1 MLKQWDMDGCVPA
14 HRAVPD
20 VPSEEARRATMVM
33 GSESSLARSTEVPAT
48 GRDLKVLD
56 HC

>member
-1 MLKQWDMDGCVPA
+1 MLNQWDMHGCVPA
-14 HRAVPD
+14 HRAAPN
-20 VPSEEARRATMVM
+20 VPSEEARRATMAT
-33 GSESSLARSTEVPAT
+33 GSESSPARGTEVHAT